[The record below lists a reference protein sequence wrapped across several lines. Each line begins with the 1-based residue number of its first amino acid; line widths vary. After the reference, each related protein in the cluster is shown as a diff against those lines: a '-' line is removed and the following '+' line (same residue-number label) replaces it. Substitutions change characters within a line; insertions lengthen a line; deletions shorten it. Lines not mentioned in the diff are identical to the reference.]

1 MRPNIQV
8 RVYRPRQVMLG
19 MDKPRH
25 KKRGS
30 ALLSANQ
37 CKQLGFMVVAAF
49 AIGLVLTHVIH
60 SRVTDLRGKADLLQT
75 SYTGIAEENERLLAT
90 EAQLASKTQVV
101 TLAKRKL
108 KLYEPAQGQVRRMY
122 NAGFLL

>member
-1 MRPNIQV
+1 MFDS
-8 RVYRPRQVMLG
+8 
-19 MDKPRH
+19 DKPRH

-30 ALLSANQ
+30 LLLSANQ
-37 CKQLGFMVVAAF
+37 CVQLGFMVVAAF

-60 SRVTDLRGKADLLQT
+60 SRVTDLRVKADQLHA
-75 SYTGIAEENERLLAT
+75 SYTAFAEENNRLLAMET
-90 EAQLASKTQVV
+90 QLASKTQVV

>member
-1 MRPNIQV
+1 MFDS
-8 RVYRPRQVMLG
+8 
-19 MDKPRH
+19 DKPRH

-30 ALLSANQ
+30 VLLSANQ
-37 CKQLGFMVVAAF
+37 CKLLGLLALAAC
-49 AIGLVLTHVIH
+49 IGGLVLTHVIY
-60 SRVTDLRGKADLLQT
+60 SRVTDLRVKADQLQT
-75 SYTGIAEENERLLAT
+75 SYTAIAEENKRLLAMET
-90 EAQLASKTQVV
+90 QLASKTQVV